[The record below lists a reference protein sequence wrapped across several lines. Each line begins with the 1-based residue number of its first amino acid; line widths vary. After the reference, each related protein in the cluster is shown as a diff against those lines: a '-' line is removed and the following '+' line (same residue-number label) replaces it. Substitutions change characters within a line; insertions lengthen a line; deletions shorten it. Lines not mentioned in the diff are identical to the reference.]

1 MTSSSSRTNTTAILL
16 IGFCVLFATQSVLNL
31 LSINDE
37 NNHQQLRR
45 YLKEEEEV
53 VNNNPNNMKKNPW
66 WKFRRGYIDET
77 TIYPWAEINLQPHS
91 VPPQPEREVPLFWRK

>member
-1 MTSSSSRTNTTAILL
+1 MTSSSYRTNTTAILL
-16 IGFCVLFATQSVLNL
+16 IGFCVFATLSSLNL
-31 LSINDE
+31 FSVNTDDS
-37 NNHQQLRR
+37 NYQQLRR

-53 VNNNPNNMKKNPW
+53 VNNNPNKKKNPW

-77 TIYPWAEINLQPHS
+77 TIYPWAEINLQPHT